1 MIDISVIEIPT
12 QIVWHCWQ
20 VLSRL
25 DWRLKTQKRQAS
37 NCIKSFQLFCQT
49 DHQTIHKSRKP
60 SGPER
65 PLGARP
71 EIKTPQ
77 NWTMD
82 QGELS
87 ARAKQK
93 ETKMTSTR
101 VVDWTTLRA
110 RGPQLEQGTVDANFG
125 IWNCKFQLRTK
136 SWQLLNWNCV
146 GNRCL

>member
-1 MIDISVIEIPT
+1 MTLLAGTES
-12 QIVWHCWQ
+12 
-20 VLSRL
+20 S
-25 DWRLKTQKRQAS
+25 RLKTEDPKRQAS

-77 NWTMD
+77 NWAKD

-87 ARAKQK
+87 ARAKQN

-101 VVDWTTLRA
+101 SVDWTTLRA
-110 RGPQLEQGTVDANFG
+110 TQLSRLSSRSLKYFHHLFLDISF
-125 IWNCKFQLRTK
+125 
-136 SWQLLNWNCV
+136 
-146 GNRCL
+146 